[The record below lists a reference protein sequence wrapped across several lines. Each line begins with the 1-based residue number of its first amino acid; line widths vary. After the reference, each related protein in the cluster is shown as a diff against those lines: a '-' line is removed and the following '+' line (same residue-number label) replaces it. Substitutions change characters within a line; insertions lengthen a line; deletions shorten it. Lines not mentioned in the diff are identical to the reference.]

1 MYQQASLCLRQEF
14 VTWSTEGADQGE
26 DVAKSKTQ
34 WIIDDIGGQIESGR
48 LKPGDQL
55 PSTAELRAQYGVSI
69 TVVRNAVQW
78 LKAKGLVEGLSGV
91 GVFVVE
97 HGERPKG

>member
-1 MYQQASLCLRQEF
+1 MAR
-14 VTWSTEGADQGE
+14 
-26 DVAKSKTQ
+26 SKTQ
-34 WIIDDIGGQIESGR
+34 QVIDDISAQIASGQ
-48 LKPGDQL
+48 LKPGDRL

-97 HGERPKG
+97 GENTTKG

>member
-1 MYQQASLCLRQEF
+1 
-14 VTWSTEGADQGE
+14 
-26 DVAKSKTQ
+26 VARSKTQ
-34 WIIDDIGGQIESGR
+34 WLIDDISAQIESGR
-48 LKPGDQL
+48 LQPGDRL
-55 PSTAELRAQYGVSI
+55 PSTSELRTQYGVSI

-97 HGERPKG
+97 RKDKSGD

>member
-1 MYQQASLCLRQEF
+1 MR
-14 VTWSTEGADQGE
+14 ADQGVN
-26 DVAKSKTQ
+26 VAKSKTQ
-34 WIIDDIGGQIESGR
+34 EVIDDITEQIESGR
-48 LKPGDQL
+48 LGPGDRL

-91 GVFVVE
+91 GVFVAE
-97 HGERPKG
+97 QDDSPDA

>member
-1 MYQQASLCLRQEF
+1 
-14 VTWSTEGADQGE
+14 
-26 DVAKSKTQ
+26 VARSKTQ
-34 WIIDDIGGQIESGR
+34 QVIDDISAQIASGQ
-48 LKPGDQL
+48 LKPGDRL

-97 HGERPKG
+97 GENSTTD

>member
-1 MYQQASLCLRQEF
+1 M
-14 VTWSTEGADQGE
+14 
-26 DVAKSKTQ
+26 AKSKTQ
-34 WIIDDIGGQIESGR
+34 QVIDDITAQIESGQLR
-48 LKPGDQL
+48 PGDRL

-97 HGERPKG
+97 HDGGASN

>member
-1 MYQQASLCLRQEF
+1 M
-14 VTWSTEGADQGE
+14 
-26 DVAKSKTQ
+26 AKSKTQ
-34 WIIDDIGGQIESGR
+34 SLIDDISTQIASGR
-48 LKPGDQL
+48 LKPGDRL
-55 PSTAELRAQYGVSI
+55 PSTAELREQYGVSI

-97 HGERPKG
+97 HGEPPSS